1 MHYVQFNQIVRD
13 AEIANV
19 ISSVVREHRLT
30 EGEMEKALLELRA
43 FLAPQTL
50 PGLALAPNPVF
61 RGSMPNMR

>member
-1 MHYVQFNQIVRD
+1 MRYIQFNQIVRD
-13 AEIANV
+13 AKIANV

-30 EGEMEKALLELRA
+30 EGEIEKPCSNCA

-50 PGLALAPNPVF
+50 PGSALAPNPAF